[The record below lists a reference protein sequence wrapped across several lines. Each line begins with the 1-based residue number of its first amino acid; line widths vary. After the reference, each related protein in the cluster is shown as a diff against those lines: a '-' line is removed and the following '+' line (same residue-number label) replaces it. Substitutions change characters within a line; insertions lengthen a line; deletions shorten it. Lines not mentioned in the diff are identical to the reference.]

1 MTTSP
6 TFAARR
12 FVVPATLVTIAFT
25 VALPFLVH
33 LLPPLGGTPM
43 GAVLL
48 PLFIAPFV
56 ALYLFHPAAA
66 LVAALVTPLL
76 NRALTGQPSAEMAV
90 LLTVELTVF
99 SLAALLL
106 KGRWP
111 RSVVNAPVAYLVA
124 KVVAA
129 AVLGLTALIPALP
142 LGYLTSSVVNAL
154 PGLGLLLLINVLV
167 VRSLG
172 GEAKGGARRPGQ
184 GR

>member
-1 MTTSP
+1 MTSAP
-6 TFAARR
+6 TLASRR
-12 FVVPATLVTIAFT
+12 YVIPATLVTIAAT

-33 LLPPLGGTPM
+33 LLPPVNGTPV

-66 LVAALVTPLL
+66 LVAALVTPSI
-76 NRALTGQPSAEMAV
+76 NRALTGQPTAEMAV

-99 SLAALLL
+99 TVVALLL
-106 KGRWP
+106 KSRWP
-111 RSVVNAPVAYLVA
+111 RSVVNAPAAYLAA

-129 AVLGLTALIPALP
+129 IVLSLTALIPALP

-154 PGLGLLLLINVLV
+154 PGLAILLVVNLLL
-167 VRSLG
+167 VRRV
-172 GEAKGGARRPGQ
+172 AR
-184 GR
+184 